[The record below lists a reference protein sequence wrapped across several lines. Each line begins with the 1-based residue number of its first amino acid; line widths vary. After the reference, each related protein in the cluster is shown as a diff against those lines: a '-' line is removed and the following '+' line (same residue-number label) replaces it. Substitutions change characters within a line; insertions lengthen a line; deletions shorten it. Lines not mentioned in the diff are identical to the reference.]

1 MIREKNEAVENR
13 VEAILGIDT
22 SNYKTSVALTDVSG
36 NILADIREFL
46 KVRQGE
52 RGLRQSDALFQHVE
66 KLPELV
72 KQAFGKAGSV
82 NLRAISASNRPR
94 PIEGSYMPVFKAGVG
109 TARSIGAACG
119 VPVYEFSH
127 QEGHLEAAAASCGFK
142 NEKQFLAYHLSG
154 GTCELLLASKKENG
168 YHLDIIGGT
177 KDISFG
183 QVLDRV
189 GVFLGHGF
197 PAGAALDRIALAAKE
212 ESKVLKKIP
221 LSGLFVN
228 LSGIDTQ
235 CRRAV
240 SSSEDEKAEPE
251 VVDAVICELFARI
264 AEALAKLTEEAVKET
279 GIRKVLFSGGVACS
293 ESIRKHLNEMLQG
306 KSAEIAFGTP
316 LMSQDNAVGTA
327 LLGVRAY
334 GNETGAGFTAQP
346 VY

>member
-1 MIREKNEAVENR
+1 MIREKDEAAKNR
-13 VEAILGIDT
+13 VDAVLGIDT
-22 SNYKTSVALTDVSG
+22 SNYKTSVALTDTSG
-36 NILADIREFL
+36 RILADIREFL

-72 KQAFGKAGSV
+72 RQAFDQAGPV
-82 NLRAISASNRPR
+82 NLRAVSVSNRPR
-94 PIEGSYMPVFKAGVG
+94 PIEGSYMPVFKAGVS
-109 TARSIGAACG
+109 TALSIGAACG

-154 GTCELLLASKKENG
+154 GTCELLLASKTENG

-189 GVFLGHGF
+189 GVFLGYDF
-197 PAGAALDRIALAAKE
+197 PAGAALDRIALSAGE

-240 SSSEDEKAEPE
+240 SLSEDEKEGQG
-251 VVDAVICELFARI
+251 VVDAVIRELFTRI
-264 AEALAKLTEEAVKET
+264 AEALAKLTEEAIKET
-279 GIRKVLFSGGVACS
+279 GIRKILFSGGVACS
-293 ESIRKHLNEMLQG
+293 ESIRRHLDEMLRG
-306 KSAEIAFGTP
+306 KSAEVAFGTP

-327 LLGVRAY
+327 LLGVMAY
-334 GNETGAGFTAQP
+334 GNEAGSGFSG
-346 VY
+346 